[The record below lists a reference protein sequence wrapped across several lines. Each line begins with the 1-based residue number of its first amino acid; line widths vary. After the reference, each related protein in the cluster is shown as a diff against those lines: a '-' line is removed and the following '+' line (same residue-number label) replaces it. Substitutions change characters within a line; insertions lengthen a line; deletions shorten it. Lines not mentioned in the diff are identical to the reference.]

1 PPPPVA
7 AGPATVPSI
16 ARPTQT
22 GLQQVAGVL
31 VWAAWIAMW
40 VSAVAAGLYLG
51 AFELAQALFAAVLL
65 AVTALPWLYWVRPGA
80 RRRVAA
86 SRQTTWQ
93 GLLAILVAAVLAL
106 SGHYV
111 WAIPFVVG
119 ELAVGVL
126 YLIVSAPRP
135 ARA

>member
-1 PPPPVA
+1 MVE
-7 AGPATVPSI
+7 
-16 ARPTQT
+16 
-22 GLQQVAGVL
+22 LL

-40 VSAVAAGLYLG
+40 VSAVAAGYYLG
-51 AFELAQALFAAVLL
+51 GFDLAKALFAVVLL
-65 AVTALPWLYWVRPGA
+65 AVTGLPWLYWVRPGA
-80 RRRVAA
+80 KHRGSR

-111 WAIPFVVG
+111 WAIPFLVG

-126 YLIVSAPRP
+126 YLIVSAPRR